1 MTLLILGLILF
12 IGVHWITTMT
22 ETRAGL
28 ITRLGEG
35 GYKGLYSLA
44 SIIGFVLIVYGY
56 ANAPVVNVWFPPAWT
71 RHVTFLL
78 MLPVFPLLVEANL
91 PGRIKARIH
100 HPMLLAVK
108 LWALGH
114 LLAKGTLAAMILA
127 GAFLAWAVLDLI
139 SVKKR
144 ERAGLVTIKTGPARN
159 DAIAMIVGLGLY
171 AFMIVWGHGA
181 LIGVP
186 LMSFRGAP

>member
-1 MTLLILGLILF
+1 MTLLVLGLILF
-12 IGVHWITTMT
+12 IGTHWITTMT

-44 SIIGFVLIVYGY
+44 ALVGFVLIIYGY
-56 ANAPVVNVWFPPAWT
+56 SIAPVVNVWFPPAWT

-78 MLPVFPLLVEANL
+78 MVPVFPLLIESQL
-91 PGRIKARIH
+91 PGRIKERIH

-114 LLAKGTLAAMILA
+114 LLAKGTLAAMILS
-127 GAFLAWAVLDLI
+127 GAMLAWAVLDLI

-144 ERAGLVTIKTGPARN
+144 ERAGLVTVRTGPARN
-159 DAIAMIVGLGLY
+159 DAIAVIAGLGLY
-171 AFMIVWGHGA
+171 VLMIIWGHGA

-186 LMSFRGAP
+186 LVR